1 MIYIIKHRD
10 YANPIPR
17 GYRQLYVGDKFWEYN
32 KENINE
38 LNAYINEATGLYFI
52 WKNYKDDVIGLC
64 HYRRFFIN
72 NGEYL
77 KLQDAKEI
85 LKNNDIIITNN
96 VQFERG
102 IYEQLRLEMPN
113 DEERLI
119 LDKYYNELC
128 DKIPGL
134 KEYFD
139 TKEFAP
145 KEMFVCKRRVMNK
158 YCKWLFNIIIPIT
171 NDFIANHR
179 DIIQKRMIGHLIE
192 RLFYFWI
199 IDNNLKT
206 YRMEY
211 KDL

>member
-1 MIYIIKHRD
+1 MAIKKESLIASTNRIEAPFIRIEING
-10 YANPIPR
+10 YTFGVYEEKQR
-17 GYRQLYVGDKFWEYN
+17 GIGPN
-32 KENINE
+32 
-38 LNAYINEATGLYFI
+38 GM
-52 WKNYKDDVIGLC
+52 WKNIKDDVIGLC

-72 NGEYL
+72 NGNYL

-145 KEMFVCKRRVMNK
+145 KEMFVCKQRVMNK
-158 YCKWLFNIIIPIT
+158 YCKWLFNIIIPS
-171 NDFIANHR
+171 FGR
-179 DIIQKRMIGHLIE
+179 EDIKE
-192 RLFYFWI
+192 
-199 IDNNLKT
+199 
-206 YRMEY
+206 
-211 KDL
+211 